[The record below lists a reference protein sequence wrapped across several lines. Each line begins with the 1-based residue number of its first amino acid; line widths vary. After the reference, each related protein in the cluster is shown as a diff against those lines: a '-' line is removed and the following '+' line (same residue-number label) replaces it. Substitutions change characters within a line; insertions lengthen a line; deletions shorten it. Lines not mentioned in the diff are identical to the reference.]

1 MSDIIIRLEE
11 EKDYRIV
18 EEITR
23 VAFSYPGRVERGGIG
38 CPFEHWMVHAL
49 RKQL

>member
-1 MSDIIIRLEE
+1 MNINIRVEE

-23 VAFSYPGRVERGGIG
+23 AAFSYPDRIKRGKNQI
-38 CPFEHWMVHAL
+38 FITMSLIAI
-49 RKQL
+49 